1 MFTEALRKELE
12 TLFIEKKYEE
22 VIKISEKKLDQN
34 EIPASLSNLIGVCK
48 MLKKERS
55 LEDVSSALTYFE
67 GAYIK
72 GKKTIHGLNGLTHLI
87 SISLQFLKENR
98 QLEKFLIKAIGLPK
112 NMVPA
117 NIQTVKSSELEAQSG
132 VSIADFM
139 VNNLQGV
146 TVNEVGGNPF
156 QLELNF
162 RGYNATPIAGNP
174 QGLSVYID
182 GIRTNQAFSNVG
194 FCLSSSPVPMT

>member
-12 TLFIEKKYEE
+12 NLFIEKKYEE
-22 VIKISEKKLDQN
+22 VIKISEKKLNQN

-87 SISLQFLKENR
+87 SIGLQYLKENR
-98 QLEKFLIKAIGLPK
+98 NLSPFIIKAEKFYLESEHLFKK
-112 NMVPA
+112 NE
-117 NIQTVKSSELEAQSG
+117 IFLSS
-132 VSIADFM
+132 
-139 VNNLQGV
+139 
-146 TVNEVGGNPF
+146 
-156 QLELNF
+156 
-162 RGYNATPIAGNP
+162 
-174 QGLSVYID
+174 GLSLYSHLLD
-182 GIRTNQAFSNVG
+182 EKKTERN
-194 FCLSSSPVPMT
+194 

>member
-12 TLFIEKKYEE
+12 TLFIKKKYEE

-67 GAYIK
+67 SAYIK

-87 SISLQFLKENR
+87 SISLQFLKNNR
-98 QLEKFLIKAIGLPK
+98 NLSPFIIKAKFFYLESECLFKK
-112 NMVPA
+112 NEIFLSFLV
-117 NIQTVKSSELEAQSG
+117 
-132 VSIADFM
+132 
-139 VNNLQGV
+139 
-146 TVNEVGGNPF
+146 
-156 QLELNF
+156 
-162 RGYNATPIAGNP
+162 GYNFLNKLKDFKNKNYHFVIPSKEET
-174 QGLSVYID
+174 
-182 GIRTNQAFSNVG
+182 FSAH
-194 FCLSSSPVPMT
+194 L